1 MLQPLADLAL
11 QPLEWK
17 CVGVFTDSSW
27 DLWATTTRLGG
38 LRLGAMRMSGTAEVG
53 SAHWKLYQ
61 VGILGGQIRM
71 RADGAKVDAAVFS
84 KKWYRGRVKL
94 ETGRELEW
102 GPTNFWATRWAF
114 TSENRQ
120 VVLEFRRKGWLG
132 RAMTVTVAPESR
144 GAGDLGVL
152 LVLGQFLMI
161 RRAQA
166 H

>member
-1 MLQPLADLAL
+1 MLQPLAEVAL

-17 CVGVFTDSSW
+17 CLGVFTDSSW
-27 DLWATTTRLGG
+27 ALWAPGVRLGE
-38 LRLGAMRMSGTAEVG
+38 LRLGAMRMSGTAELG
-53 SAHWKLYQ
+53 TNHWKLYQ

-71 RADGAKVDAAVFS
+71 RADGAKTDAAVFTR
-84 KKWYRGRVKL
+84 KWYRGRVKL

-120 VVLEFRRKGWLG
+120 PLVTFRRHWLG
-132 RAMTVTVAPESR
+132 RAVSATVAPEAR